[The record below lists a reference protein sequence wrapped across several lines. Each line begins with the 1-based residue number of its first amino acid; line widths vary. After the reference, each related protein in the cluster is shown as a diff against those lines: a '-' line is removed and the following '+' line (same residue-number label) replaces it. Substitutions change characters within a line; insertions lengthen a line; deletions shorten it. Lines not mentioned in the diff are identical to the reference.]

1 MYSRWDHLNEHL
13 KKKHNVDGVK
23 LQKNFNCPFCKL
35 EPFRTRIDLLSHCRD
50 VHKRYVHSYVV
61 LWEC

>member
-1 MYSRWDHLNEHL
+1 MYSRRDHLNEHL

-35 EPFRTRIDLLSHCRD
+35 EPFRTRIDLLSHCRE
-50 VHKRYVHSYVV
+50 VHKHDLGTSIAT
-61 LWEC
+61 